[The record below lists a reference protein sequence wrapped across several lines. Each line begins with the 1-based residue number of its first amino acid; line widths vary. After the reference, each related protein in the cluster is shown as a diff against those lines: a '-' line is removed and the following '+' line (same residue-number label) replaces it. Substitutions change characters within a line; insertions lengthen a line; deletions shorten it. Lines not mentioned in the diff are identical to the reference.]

1 MEITRGYLD
10 SPNNPFYH
18 YIHFFI
24 ASASIIIVFPL
35 STPCGILSQE
45 TNKMKAEYMRL
56 LTIVAVAFVAMY
68 LMANYGGSTATMFG
82 LTPVA

>member
-1 MEITRGYLD
+1 MIT
-10 SPNNPFYH
+10 
-18 YIHFFI
+18 
-24 ASASIIIVFPL
+24 
-35 STPCGILSQE
+35 CGKLSQE